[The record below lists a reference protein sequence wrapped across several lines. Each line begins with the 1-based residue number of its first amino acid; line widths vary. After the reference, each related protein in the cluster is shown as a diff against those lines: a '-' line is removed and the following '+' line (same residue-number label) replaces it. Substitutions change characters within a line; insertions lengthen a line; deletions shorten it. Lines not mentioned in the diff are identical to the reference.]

1 MDVLNRQFKD
11 VVILGGGPS
20 GMSAGYVL
28 SKSGSN
34 VLVIERQARVG
45 GLAKTIEHHGFRFDL
60 GGHRFIT
67 DNKQLEALIREILG
81 SDLLVVERS
90 SKILLDGKLY
100 DYPITVRNALSRLGL
115 GNSIKLIADYLW
127 EQIRKHFTKA
137 PIISL
142 EDWVVR
148 HFGRSLFNLFFKEY
162 SEKVWGVPCNR
173 IAKEWVAKR
182 IKGLSLGV
190 AIRGALSRTESR
202 SKRTLANQFLYPRL
216 GIGQICDNLQKHI
229 DRNSQVMT
237 DASVIG
243 INHADNRVESVTV
256 KDDNGVLEYA
266 GCEFISSIPLTTLV
280 QLLNPPPPV
289 EILQAAASLRFRDL
303 VVVTVM
309 LDRERVTDQTW
320 MYIPDRAVPF
330 GRIHEP
336 KNWSTQMA
344 PEGKTHLVIE
354 YYCFCGDAI
363 WTATDAELAQ
373 RTVSELSR
381 MGFIE
386 AGEVL
391 ECTTLRIPKA
401 YPLFEVDY
409 IQKQKC
415 IVEYL
420 DRFSN
425 LELIGRGGQFEYYNT
440 DHAMESGITAAETIL
455 SRLSSQDAVEEC
467 SDAGASTRVWP

>member
-20 GMSAGYVL
+20 GLSAGYML
-28 SKSGSN
+28 SEAGSN
-34 VLVIERQARVG
+34 VLIIERQTRVG
-45 GLAKTIEHHGFRFDL
+45 GLARTIEYHGFRFDL

-67 DNKQLEALIREILG
+67 DNKQLDALVREILG
-81 SDLLVVERS
+81 DDLLVVERS
-90 SKILLDGKLY
+90 SKILLNGKFY
-100 DYPITVRNALSRLGL
+100 DYPLSIRNALSRLGL
-115 GNSIKLIADYLW
+115 GTSTRLVADYLW
-127 EQIRKHFTKA
+127 EQIRKHFIKS

-148 HFGRSLFNLFFKEY
+148 HFGRSLFNLFFKDY
-162 SEKVWGVPCNR
+162 SEKVWGVPCDR

-190 AIRGALSRTESR
+190 AIRGAFARAESR
-202 SKRTLANQFLYPRL
+202 CQRTLANQFLYPRL
-216 GIGQICDNLQKHI
+216 GIGQICDNLQKRI
-229 DRNSQVMT
+229 DRSGQVMT

-243 INHADNRVESVTV
+243 INHENNRVESVTV
-256 KDDNGVLEYA
+256 KDDNGVLEYT
-266 GCEFISSIPLTTLV
+266 GCEFISSIPLPTLV
-280 QLLNPPPPV
+280 QLLNPRPPA

-336 KNWSTQMA
+336 KNWSTHMA
-344 PEGKTHLVIE
+344 PDGKTHLVVE
-354 YYCFCGDAI
+354 YYCFSGDDI
-363 WTATDAELAQ
+363 WSATDTVLAQ

-381 MGFIE
+381 MGFITP
-386 AGEVL
+386 GEVH
-391 ECTTLRIPKA
+391 ECITLRIPKA

-409 IQKQKC
+409 IQKQTC

-425 LELIGRGGQFEYYNT
+425 LELVGRGGQFEYYNT
-440 DHAMESGITAAETIL
+440 DHAMESGIAAAETIL
-455 SRLSSQDAVEEC
+455 SRYPSQVAVEC
-467 SDAGASTRVWP
+467 PDADAISRVWS

>member
-1 MDVLNRQFKD
+1 MDALNKQFKD

-20 GMSAGYVL
+20 GLSAGYEL
-28 SKSGSN
+28 SESGGN
-34 VLVIERQARVG
+34 VLVIERQAHVG
-45 GLAKTIEHHGFRFDL
+45 GLARTIEHHGFRFDL

-67 DNKQLEALIREILG
+67 DNKQLDALVREILG

-90 SKILLDGKLY
+90 SKILLDGKFY
-100 DYPITVRNALSRLGL
+100 DYPLAARNALSRLGL
-115 GNSIKLIADYLW
+115 GTSIRLVADYLW
-127 EQIRKHFTKA
+127 EQIRKHFIKT

-162 SEKVWGVPCNR
+162 SEKVWGVPCDR
-173 IAKEWVAKR
+173 IAREWVAKR

-190 AIRGALSRTESR
+190 AIRGAFTRADSR
-202 SKRTLANQFLYPRL
+202 SQRTLANQFLYPRL
-216 GIGQICDNLQKHI
+216 GIGQLCDNLHEKI
-229 DRNSQVMT
+229 NRSGQVMT

-243 INHADNRVESVTV
+243 VNHENNRVESVTV

-266 GCEFISSIPLTTLV
+266 GCEFISSIPLPTLV
-280 QLLNPPPPV
+280 QLLNPRPPA
-289 EILQAAASLRFRDL
+289 EILQAAACLRFRDL

-320 MYIPDRAVPF
+320 IYIPDRAVPF

-336 KNWSTQMA
+336 KNWSTRMA
-344 PEGKTHLVIE
+344 PEGKTHLVVE
-354 YYCFCGDAI
+354 YYCFRGDDI
-363 WTATDAELAQ
+363 WSATDTMLAQ

-386 AGEVL
+386 PAEVL

-409 IQKQKC
+409 IRKQKC

-425 LELIGRGGQFEYYNT
+425 LELVGRGGQFEYYNT
-440 DHAMESGITAAETIL
+440 DHAMESGIAAAQTIL
-455 SRLSSQDAVEEC
+455 SRLPGQGAVEC
-467 SDAGASTRVWP
+467 PDAGAIGRVWP